1 MTIETAC
8 LRTAAL
14 SLLAVGRLVHADPDA
29 QAVAAADSSMLENIV
44 VTARKRT
51 EREIDVPASL
61 SVFSADDIAN
71 RQIKGVD
78 GLSNSVPS
86 LFYQQRGGLETAI
99 SIRGVGGDPR
109 NIALE
114 SGVSVAIDGAP
125 IGRTNAYNTGLYDIE
140 QIEVLRG
147 PQGTLFGTN
156 TIGGL
161 INITTRKPTAETAG
175 SAFIDYGNYASTR
188 AGASLSGQVA
198 ENLFGGIAVAER
210 SGGNYINNLTRRESL
225 QGHNELGGR
234 GALRWVPSDALEVNL
249 SGDWTRDNQRYI
261 LQQVIPPFVGAAIA
275 DPPPNRFTV
284 TAGQPTTSDVE
295 TYGFTS
301 NVDYHLS
308 TAATLTSVT
317 SFRNN
322 STHIFSDGDSLA
334 VNLNASG
341 PFTDQ
346 SHQVTQ
352 ELRISAAANTALQ
365 YVAGLF
371 FEDELAKAFRSI
383 SINGSVPAGAIT
395 NAKVHTDVYA
405 AFANAD
411 YSITDS
417 LTLTG
422 GARYN
427 VEDKNG
433 FYYQFRQT
441 NPALTFAFP
450 SLSRSDSAPS
460 WTASLKYKITPD
472 VVTYATFS
480 TGHKSGGFNVDLL
493 GDPTSTPQSIQFK
506 PESLKSYEIGV
517 KGDYFAHLLT
527 LDADVFHLDYS
538 DRQVSQYV
546 ATQAGLAYINITNA
560 GKSRTNGYELEGT
573 LHLPYQTSIGAS
585 LSHLDGRYTSFPH
598 ATSAGASYS
607 GHVTEFTPDYT
618 ATVNLDKIQE
628 ISSGQFVFHGDAH
641 YQGNTYLDS
650 SQNPENFQSG
660 YWLFDARVGY
670 EFNPGKAAN
679 KVGVYF
685 YGKNLAN
692 KEYLVFARFANT
704 TNEGLYGDPRMYGVE
719 ITGKF

>member
-1 MTIETAC
+1 MTVKTVC
-8 LRTAAL
+8 LRTTAL
-14 SLLAVGRLVHADPDA
+14 SLLTVGRLVHAEPDA
-29 QAVAAADSSMLENIV
+29 PANAAADSSVLEDVV

-51 EREIDVPASL
+51 EREIDVPSSL
-61 SVFSADDIAN
+61 TVFSADDLAN
-71 RQIKGVD
+71 QQIKGVD
-78 GLSNSVPS
+78 GLANSVPS

-99 SIRGVGGDPR
+99 TIRGVGGDPR
-109 NIALE
+109 NISLE

-161 INITTRKPTAETAG
+161 INITTQKPTAETTG

-188 AGASLSGQVA
+188 AGISVSGQLA

-210 SGGNYINNLTRRESL
+210 SGGNYITDLTTHQSME
-225 QGHNELGGR
+225 GHNELGGR
-234 GALRWVPSDALEVNL
+234 AELRWVPSDVFEVNL
-249 SGDWTRDNQRYI
+249 SGDWTRDNQRYM
-261 LQQVIPPFVGAAIA
+261 LQQVIPPFVGAAVA

-284 TAGQPTTSDVE
+284 TAGQPSTSDVE
-295 TYGFTS
+295 TYGYIA
-301 NVDYHLS
+301 NIDYHLNP
-308 TAATLTSVT
+308 ATTFTSVT
-317 SFRNN
+317 SFRYND
-322 STHIFSDGDSLA
+322 TDIYSDGDSLA

-352 ELRISAAANTALQ
+352 EFRVSSAANTAVQ
-365 YVAGLF
+365 YVAGVY
-371 FEDELAKAFRSI
+371 FENELAKAFRVI
-383 SINGSVPAGAIT
+383 SVDGSVPEGAIT
-395 NAKVHTDVYA
+395 NAQINTDTYA

-411 YSITDS
+411 YHITDV

-422 GARYN
+422 GIRYN
-427 VEDKNG
+427 VEDKDG
-433 FYYQFRQT
+433 FYYQYRQT
-441 NPALTFAFP
+441 DPALTFAFP
-450 SLSRSDSAPS
+450 SLSRRDAAPS
-460 WTASLKYKITPD
+460 WTSSLKYKITPD

-493 GDPTSTPQSIQFK
+493 GSPASTAQSIQYK
-506 PESLKSYEIGV
+506 PESIKSYEMGV
-517 KGDYFAHLLT
+517 KGDYFERVLSLN
-527 LDADVFHLDYS
+527 ADIFYLDYT
-538 DRQVSQYV
+538 DRQVSEYE
-546 ATQAGLAYINITNA
+546 ATQTGLAYINITNA
-560 GKSRTNGYELEGT
+560 GKSRTYGYELEGT
-573 LHLPYQTSIGAS
+573 VRLPYETTIGAS
-585 LSHLDGRYTSFPH
+585 LSHLNGRYTSFPD
-598 ATSAGASYS
+598 ATPAGGSYT

-618 ATVNLDKIQE
+618 ATVNLDKIKE
-628 ISSGQFVFHGDAH
+628 VSSGQLVFHGDAH
-641 YQGNTYLDS
+641 YQGNTYLDA

-670 EFNPGKAAN
+670 EFFPGKSTN

-704 TNEGLYGDPRMYGVE
+704 TNEGLYGDPRMYGIE
-719 ITGKF
+719 IKAKF